1 MSALANTPSNTTPS
15 VDKHARLIDKIVTDL
30 ETLCKKLIENQQK
43 QIEIGDKGLI
53 NDESIELQ
61 KFCSK
66 LEYLIQFRLKE
77 KKSAGL
83 LYASPSQS
91 SASSNGASVD
101 ASKIANSNREYW
113 NFFVD
118 VFKSSKSFQDAIKYV
133 KNINEIKTNLGKGRA
148 FIRFCLQYH
157 RLADAIQQLIMDEK
171 VLK

>member
-1 MSALANTPSNTTPS
+1 MSALANTPSPVA
-15 VDKHARLIDKIVTDL
+15 VDNKHARLVDKIVGDL
-30 ETLCKKLIENQQK
+30 ETLGKKLIETQQK
-43 QIEIGDKGLI
+43 QVEIGDKGLI
-53 NDESIELQ
+53 NDESLELQ

-77 KKSAGL
+77 KKSGL
-83 LYASPSQS
+83 LYAASPSQN
-91 SASSNGASVD
+91 SANSGSASVD
-101 ASKIANSNREYW
+101 TSKIASSNREYW

-157 RLADAIQQLIMDEK
+157 RLADAIQQLTMDEK

>member
-1 MSALANTPSNTTPS
+1 MNALASTPSPG
-15 VDKHARLIDKIVTDL
+15 VDKHARLVDKIVTDL

-77 KKSAGL
+77 KKSTGL
-83 LYASPSQS
+83 LYTASPSQN
-91 SASSNGASVD
+91 ASGSGAAASVD
-101 ASKIANSNREYW
+101 TSKIASSNREYW
-113 NFFVD
+113 SFLVD

-133 KNINEIKTNLGKGRA
+133 KNINEVKTNLGKGRA

-157 RLADAIQQLIMDEK
+157 RLADAIQQLTMDEK
-171 VLK
+171 VLR